1 MGERYLDAVEAGGS
15 KPPVPT
21 RPCGTG
27 RSQVLRLIR
36 ELGWLLVGLELQQ
49 EDKISVLKGNIS
61 ILGIFPNW
69 WGCLFL
75 LRLPGRSA
83 GFKHQE

>member
-21 RPCGTG
+21 SYLGKI
-27 RSQVLRLIR
+27 VLRFADSSNSSAGCLIG
-36 ELGWLLVGLELQQ
+36 LGSQQ
-49 EDKISVLKGNIS
+49 EDNISALKGDMS
-61 ILGIFPNW
+61 IRGFFPKW

-75 LRLPGRSA
+75 LRAFERNA
-83 GFKHQE
+83 EFIHKE

>member
-21 RPCGTG
+21 SYLGKI
-27 RSQVLRLIR
+27 VLRFKDSSKSSAGCLIG
-36 ELGWLLVGLELQQ
+36 LGSQQ
-49 EDKISVLKGNIS
+49 EDKISALKADNS
-61 ILGIFPNW
+61 IPGIFPKW

-75 LRLPGRSA
+75 LRAFDRNAELVHR
-83 GFKHQE
+83 E